1 MISGSSESATRN
13 EPSPAST
20 VALLW
25 LDATGR
31 VRSANASARF
41 LWRVKENTFPSES
54 FVSLLSWDITSGD
67 PDWKQTRWDAIVTA
81 ARDGTVQLQAQPFG
95 GGDAIP
101 VAVALDEAHG
111 PDPGYFA
118 AIIPSEAPEAT
129 HPPAPSA
136 QTAESTSSASTS
148 AAATSTA
155 AAHPGAG
162 GMPVSAAL
170 NWFVTEAPVGFFD
183 LDFKLGYA
191 HYSPTWKRLLGY
203 EDSDLPNTYETWQR
217 LLHEDD
223 SAAAPHQVDRNPGAG
238 PTRTFALEFRMQH
251 RRGHYVWMYCTGRQY
266 FGPDSLLERV
276 IGVQFD
282 ITDRKE
288 IEEET
293 LGSDERLRQLTS
305 EGVIGA
311 FDLDF
316 VKRSHWFSEG
326 WRGLFGLPAS
336 DPVRVNEPL
345 WPLLDVLP
353 TEHAQTGAAWL
364 SDHRAGDDPVLEV
377 ITLKHRD
384 GRGIPVLLGLNRHYS
399 RRRELARVT
408 GFALPLAIDAVSARL
423 GRTLPPVHLVAPALD
438 TLTEA
443 VLVAD
448 TSGNVTYLNARAE
461 LLTGHTA
468 RGNGLLKIAQVLPLV
483 RRSDSQP
490 ANDAIDI
497 QLASSD
503 PQTLCSDHALAP
515 RPDRNEPLPIVWSAR
530 QVWDA
535 RGRIAG
541 AVIVFRDPREL
552 SLTPQEMLRTNRL
565 ETLAHLAQ
573 GIAADFNNL
582 LTTILGAL
590 SQAKENRD
598 LSHLASAEKAC
609 LDATGLSRQLL
620 TFSRPTQPAGSAA
633 CSVAEIVHDA
643 VRLAATGSLSHI
655 TLDLPDALPQIQGE
669 RSELVQVFQNLVLN
683 AIDAQPAVPA
693 EGVIRLRAQSVRLES
708 GEVPPLPAGDYV
720 QIEVQDNGCG
730 IAVENLEHIFD
741 PFFSTRRNRSGL
753 GLATV
758 QSIVH
763 RHGGQV
769 SVNSLPGAGAT
780 FTVHLPAVPR
790 AAEVTIP
797 PLPTPR
803 FGTGRVL
810 FMDDDPSI
818 CSLAA
823 SMLTSLDYTFDL
835 VRNGNEAIAL
845 YRRYLNVGRPYDVV
859 IMDINVVGGMGG
871 EDCFAEL
878 LQLHPE
884 VRAIAATGYDD
895 PELHKRFTAMGFAG
909 YLAKPYRLGDLSV
922 VLKSVIG
929 DPRNIFSA

>member
-13 EPSPAST
+13 DPAQPST

-25 LDATGR
+25 LDAAGR
-31 VRSANASARF
+31 IRSANAAARS
-41 LWRVKENTFPSES
+41 LWRARDNPLVGES
-54 FVSLLSWDITSGD
+54 FVSLLAWDVTSGD
-67 PDWKQTRWDAIVTA
+67 PDWKQAQWEALVSA
-81 ARDGTVQLQAQPFG
+81 ARDGTVQLQAQPYG

-101 VAVALDEAHG
+101 VAVALDEAQG

-118 AIIPSEAPEAT
+118 AVVISEGAPPPSPSLSAAD
-129 HPPAPSA
+129 PAPSPA
-136 QTAESTSSASTS
+136 AETASGP
-148 AAATSTA
+148 AAENL
-155 AAHPGAG
+155 PLG
-162 GMPVSAAL
+162 AAL
-170 NWFVTEAPVGFFD
+170 NWFVTDAPVGFFD

-223 SAAAPHQVDRNPGAG
+223 SAAAPDRVGKNPGPASIR
-238 PTRTFALEFRMQH
+238 PFALEFRMQH
-251 RRGHYVWMYCTGRQY
+251 RRGHYVWMYCIGKQY
-266 FGPDSLLERV
+266 FGPGARLERV
-276 IGVQFD
+276 IGIQFD

-293 LGSDERLRQLTS
+293 LGAEERLRQLTS
-305 EGVIGA
+305 HGVIGA

-316 VKRSHWFSEG
+316 LKQSHWFSEG
-326 WRGLFGLPAS
+326 WRALFGLPGS
-336 DPVRVNEPL
+336 DPIRLNEPL

-353 TEHAQTGAAWL
+353 PEYAQAGAAWL
-364 SDHRAGDDPVLEV
+364 SEYRAGDDPVIEAV
-377 ITLKHRD
+377 TLKHRD
-384 GRGIPVLLGLNRHYS
+384 GRVIPVLLGLVRHFS
-399 RRRELARVT
+399 RRKELVRVT

-423 GRTLPPVHLVAPALD
+423 GRTLPPVHLVAPTLD

-448 TSGNVTYLNARAE
+448 AAGNVTYINARAE

-468 RGNGLLKIAQVLPLV
+468 QGNGPLKIAQVLPLV
-483 RRSDSQP
+483 RRSDYQP
-490 ANDAIDI
+490 AHEAIEI

-503 PQTLCSDHALAP
+503 PQALCSDHALAP
-515 RPDRNEPLPIVWSAR
+515 RPDRSEPLPIVWSAR

-535 RGRIAG
+535 KGRIAG

-573 GIAADFNNL
+573 GIATDYNNL

-598 LSHLASAEKAC
+598 FSHLASAEKAC
-609 LDATGLSRQLL
+609 LDATGLARQLL
-620 TFSRPTQPAGSAA
+620 TFSRPAPPTGRTA
-633 CSVAEIVHDA
+633 CSVAEIARDA
-643 VRLAATGSLSHI
+643 VRLAATGCPVHI
-655 TLDLPDALPQIQGE
+655 TFDFPENLPPIQVE
-669 RSELVQVFQNLVLN
+669 RSELVQALQNLVLN
-683 AIDAQPAVPA
+683 AIDALPADPA
-693 EGVIRLRAQSVRLES
+693 QGVIRLRGLAARLEN

-720 QIEVQDNGCG
+720 QIEVQDNGTG
-730 IAVENLEHIFD
+730 IAAENLERIFD
-741 PFFSTRRNRSGL
+741 PFFTTRSNSTGL

-758 QSIVH
+758 QSIVR
-763 RHGGQV
+763 RHGGQIW
-769 SVNSLPGAGAT
+769 VNSLPQAGAT
-780 FTVHLPAVPR
+780 FTLYLPAIPIP
-790 AAEVTIP
+790 AEAP
-797 PLPTPR
+797 PKPLPTLR

-810 FMDDDPSI
+810 FMDDDPAI

-835 VRNGNEAIAL
+835 AKNGEEAIAL

-859 IMDINVVGGMGG
+859 IMDLNIVGGMGG
-871 EDCFAEL
+871 EDCFIEL

-884 VRAIAATGYDD
+884 VRAIVATGYDD
-895 PELHKRFTAMGFAG
+895 PELRKRFADMGFAG
-909 YLAKPYRLGDLSV
+909 YLAKPYRLADLSDA
-922 VLKSVIG
+922 LKKVIG
-929 DPRNIFSA
+929 DPENTFSA